1 MFSLNKKKRFA
12 DSRKNQERK
21 KKVYFATPSNSLV
34 IDERQSKTKI
44 PLKQKQ
50 TKIFQRVQGRT

>member
-44 PLKQKQ
+44 PLKK
-50 TKIFQRVQGRT
+50 TKKIFQRVRGRT